1 VKLPFLC
8 EGKVSNVFLLGF
20 AIGAAMALSVAMLL
34 ILLTERLRQESE
46 DQDFVYV
53 RLDRVLARRLVLS
66 LKDDDR
72 PIVAALVNRLR
83 NALPVAGESSGR

>member
-1 VKLPFLC
+1 M
-8 EGKVSNVFLLGF
+8 SNVFLLGF
-20 AIGAAMALSVAMLL
+20 SIGAAMALGIAALI
-34 ILLTERLRQESE
+34 ILLSEKLRQESE

-53 RLDRVLARRLVLS
+53 RLDRVLAGRLVLS

-83 NALPVAGESSGR
+83 NVLPVTGEALRR